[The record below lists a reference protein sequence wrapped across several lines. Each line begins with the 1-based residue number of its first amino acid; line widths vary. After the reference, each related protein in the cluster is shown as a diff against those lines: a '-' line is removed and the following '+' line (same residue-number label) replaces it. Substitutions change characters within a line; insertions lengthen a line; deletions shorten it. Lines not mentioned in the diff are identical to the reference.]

1 MKRILLLLIAGVVLL
16 SVAAWGQWFQA
27 RMVTSAYAW
36 QRNDTVG
43 QTSSHL
49 YGFQTLQLS
58 LGGRSFT
65 FNTHLQ
71 GFNDFAGPLK
81 NDPKLRLSNFSL
93 KAHNLF
99 DLLDLQAG
107 RFFVYA
113 GAGVGLMDGGQ
124 ATLRLPWYPIKLT
137 GYVGALAPAGQKVE
151 LIQNAADNQMAGV
164 HAVIQPLDEAQFSVS
179 YATKSIARETYRAIR
194 ADSLFNPVSIDMRP
208 SPRKEELLSA
218 DASVDLPGLGDG
230 YLRYDHDLH
239 TEKLARLNAFGR
251 VRIMEGLALT
261 GEYLQ
266 REPRVAFNSIFSV
279 FAYSTLKE
287 VEGGVEYEVM
297 KDWFVVAKYGSV
309 SYGDGKTDRITFAA
323 NGRLVSASLSRNI
336 TYAGDISAASVNAS
350 YPLLDNLL
358 TPTLLVGFAQY
369 KLDDRAPL
377 ENALSIAGG
386 AVVRPLP
393 MMTVDAQVQWI
404 NNRIYANDVRLS
416 FRLSYLLARRL
427 DLF

>member
-1 MKRILLLLIAGVVLL
+1 MNRIILFVLVGVIVL
-16 SVAAWGQWFQA
+16 SVTASAQLFQA

-36 QRNDTVG
+36 QRNDAVG

-58 LGGRSFT
+58 LGGRSLS
-65 FNTHLQ
+65 FNTHVQ

-93 KAHNLF
+93 KARNLF

-107 RFFVYA
+107 RFFVFA

-124 ATLRLPWYPIKLT
+124 ATVRLPWYPVKLT
-137 GYVGALAPAGQKVE
+137 GYFGALAPAGQKIE
-151 LIQNAADNQMAGV
+151 LIQNAADNQMAGI
-164 HAVIQPLDEAQFSVS
+164 HAVVQPLDEAQFSLS
-179 YATKSIARETYRAIR
+179 YASKSMAQETYRAIR
-194 ADSLFNPVSIDMRP
+194 ADSLFNPVAVDLRP

-218 DASVDLPGLGDG
+218 DASVDMPGLGDA

-239 TEKLARLNAFGR
+239 TEKFARLNAFGR
-251 VRIMEGLALT
+251 VRILEGLALT

-279 FAYSTLKE
+279 FATSTLKE
-287 VEGGVEYEVM
+287 VEGGVEVEVI

-309 SYGDGKTDRITFAA
+309 SYGDGTTDRITVAA
-323 NGRLVSASLSRNI
+323 NGRLVGASLSRNT
-336 TYAGDISAASVNAS
+336 TYAGDISAASLNAS
-350 YPLLDNLL
+350 YPLLDNLI
-358 TPTLLVGFAQY
+358 TPTILVGFAQY

-393 MMTVDAQVQWI
+393 TMTVDAQVQWI

-416 FRLSYLLARRL
+416 FRLSYLLTRRL